1 MTAYVRSLAARFVRR
16 RQTERE
22 LEEELGSHIQLRTDE
37 LERSGCSRVEAERR
51 ARIEFGSQERF
62 KEECREAIVGNFIEV
77 LLQDVRF
84 SFRIT
89 KPSSYRAAPNRPT

>member
-22 LEEELGSHIQLRTDE
+22 LEEELGSHIQLRAEE
-37 LERSGCSRVEAERR
+37 LERSDCTPAEAERR

-62 KEECREAIVGNFIEV
+62 KEECREALAGNFIDTII
-77 LLQDVRF
+77 QDVRF
-84 SFRIT
+84 SFRT
-89 KPSSYRAAPNRPT
+89 LRKSPALFLQSRW